1 MQRQTY
7 LGRLQCPTHTDVRNL
22 QRRSNYAH
30 RGVPVINTP
39 TTHLQCTKPT
49 NAKPK
54 SPKGTTDLGGNAK
67 DTSINITCNKNAP
80 APKGPPIGMVVPL
93 YVDPGPV
100 WQRLATSAK
109 AHPHDVEI
117 TAIISPNHGDN
128 NADMAG
134 DDIPKYLAHN
144 KTWLD
149 GMQMLRDAGI
159 KIQHY
164 FHLRNL
170 TCPKRVN
177 GNFPH
182 CSGAC
187 CVQPDGSMQPK
198 NRCCNSLEN
207 ISAIV
212 NASLTYFPEDGFF
225 QDNGPWVA
233 PAPDSSV
240 STLAALRAYE
250 EAAYNMTQGR
260 RGVAPGNEGA
270 SGSGGG
276 GGRVGGSTKSTTASR
291 WVTSNGKFDAWALQT
306 LNESIVFETSI
317 PQVRPVPTDARALY
331 PRWRFAT
338 IACGVK
344 DAADMRMWA
353 DKFLDAGYGSICL
366 LQLMT
371 GVHMYDNLPDFW
383 EEEVAYLASKR

>member
-1 MQRQTY
+1 MLRPSPFLTRELAASKLPLY
-7 LGRLQCPTHTDVRNL
+7 MLTTVRNHDDVS
-22 QRRSNYAH
+22 RR
-30 RGVPVINTP
+30 
-39 TTHLQCTKPT
+39 
-49 NAKPK
+49 
-54 SPKGTTDLGGNAK
+54 
-67 DTSINITCNKNAP
+67 
-80 APKGPPIGMVVPL
+80 
-93 YVDPGPV
+93 
-100 WQRLATSAK
+100 
-109 AHPHDVEI
+109 
-117 TAIISPNHGDN
+117 
-128 NADMAG
+128 
-134 DDIPKYLAHN
+134 HN

-182 CSGAC
+182 CNGEC
-187 CVQPDGSMQPK
+187 CEQPDGSMQPK

-212 NASLTYFPEDGFF
+212 NASLTYFPQDGFF
-225 QDNGPWVA
+225 QDNGPWAV
-233 PAPDSSV
+233 PSNDSSV
-240 STLAALRAYE
+240 NTVEALREYE

-260 RGVAPGNEGA
+260 RGRFGGDDGTVGA
-270 SGSGGG
+270 VGGG
-276 GGRVGGSTKSTTASR
+276 GGMTDESSGSSESTATR
-291 WVTSNGKFDAWALQT
+291 WVTSNGKFDAWALKS
-306 LNESIVFETSI
+306 LNESILFESSI
-317 PQVRPVPTDARALY
+317 PQVRPIPDDAKELY

-344 DAADMRMWA
+344 DAAAMREWA
-353 DKFLDAGYGSICL
+353 DKFLEAGYGSICL